1 MNVRLKKTFDFS
13 TGLVYNE
20 EFSVNY
26 YTANVCMTVLAED
39 SAQQNI
45 AYERMKYWVD
55 LVLTNSILIADS
67 DPMLEK
73 WLATGQRIISLPEKP
88 VDQIVGIMLFS
99 KFNAMAENRFIITDL
114 ELSSAVGDDTY
125 FIHSDNESLG
135 PLSYNGWWTD
145 PSPCWTSSTRR
156 RKKTDKII
164 SIGRAPE
171 WNEFG
176 LNWDADNSD
185 EEQSNTVVFAN
196 FVKDENNPIQ

>member
-26 YTANVCMTVLAED
+26 YNANVYMTVLAED
-39 SAQQNI
+39 STQQNI
-45 AYERMKYWVD
+45 AYERIKYWVD
-55 LVLTNSILIADS
+55 FVLTNSILIADT
-67 DPMLEK
+67 DAMLDK
-73 WLATGQRIISLPEKP
+73 WLATQQRIISLPEKP

-125 FIHSDNESLG
+125 FIHSDNEGLG
-135 PLSYNGWWTD
+135 PLNHGGWWTD
-145 PSPCWTSSTRR
+145 PSPSWTSTSRR

-164 SIGRAPE
+164 SIGRTSE

-176 LNWDADNSD
+176 LNWDADNAD
-185 EEQSNTVVFAN
+185 EENSNTVVFAN
-196 FVKDENNPIQ
+196 FVKDENNSL

>member
-26 YTANVCMTVLAED
+26 YTANVYMTVLAED
-39 SAQQNI
+39 STQQNI
-45 AYERMKYWVD
+45 AYERIKYWVD
-55 LVLTNSILIADS
+55 FVLTNSILIADT
-67 DPMLEK
+67 DAMLDK
-73 WLATGQRIISLPEKP
+73 WLATQQRIISLPEKP

-114 ELSSAVGDDTY
+114 ELSSDVGDDTY
-125 FIHSDNESLG
+125 FIHSDNEGLG
-135 PLSYNGWWTD
+135 PLNHGGWWTD
-145 PSPCWTSSTRR
+145 PSPSWTSTSRR

-164 SIGRAPE
+164 SIGRTSE

-176 LNWDADNSD
+176 LNWDADNAD
-185 EEQSNTVVFAN
+185 EENSNTVVFAN
-196 FVKDENNPIQ
+196 FVKDENNSL